1 MSQAQRLLKNGNQCM
16 AGSSLNS
23 FVALVELDFRKFKI
37 PVAVLVPNEGV
48 DCVGSVI
55 ETVVFKGLTDFL
67 NSTFELGPN
76 PLIWSGVFHRSIR
89 IKTAVFA
96 FNVHQNEAC
105 GVPELVAEIAVTVG
119 AFDVEVHITAEGCIG
134 SHREAQGVRTDFI
147 DAFRVMLAQ
156 FPFNDRSF
164 FGLTKAGRI
173 LLD

>member
-76 PLIWSGVFHRSIR
+76 PLERSIPSE
-89 IKTAVFA
+89 
-96 FNVHQNEAC
+96 HSDQ
-105 GVPELVAEIAVTVG
+105 
-119 AFDVEVHITAEGCIG
+119 
-134 SHREAQGVRTDFI
+134 
-147 DAFRVMLAQ
+147 
-156 FPFNDRSF
+156 DRSLCLQCSSERSVWRSRACCRNC
-164 FGLTKAGRI
+164 GNRRRV
-173 LLD
+173 